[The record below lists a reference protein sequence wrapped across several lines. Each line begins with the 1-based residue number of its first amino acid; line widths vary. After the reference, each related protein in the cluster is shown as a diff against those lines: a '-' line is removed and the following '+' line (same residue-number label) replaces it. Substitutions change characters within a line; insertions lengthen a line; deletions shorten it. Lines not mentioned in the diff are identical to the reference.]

1 MRILFRASTLGW
13 KSYHAFAKRM
23 KELVPDISFG
33 VEGGYGVALEF
44 FKKQND
50 IDYWIYEKD
59 DSTFIPKSI
68 DYGILREFEEN
79 LQHKSLW
86 RLISSDRGLGRAF
99 LHGAIGYDFDHQ
111 SDQNYILRSF
121 IGTIIK
127 YQTVF
132 DEFKPDI
139 YIPAIAM
146 GDVGATIKEVICKKR
161 NILYLSPSSA
171 RVKNYFSYSD
181 NIQLLFPQID
191 ETYSKLLKD
200 YNNND
205 TRFAKA
211 KELYSIIMND
221 LENPN
226 YFERRNSRFNIAKF
240 DTLGRVIKW
249 FVVTVIGLLK
259 VFTMNVVNKPSII
272 FKKCRYYL
280 FYKIQNLLLT
290 RPKFYDKFNFNDK
303 YVYYPLHGAPE
314 YSINIMGTMWLNQL
328 NNIELLAKSI
338 PADWN
343 VYVKEHPGTLVARVR
358 PMNFFKKIKE
368 LPNVRLLPIDEDMH
382 KIISNADMVAVVV
395 GTAGLEAVLRGIPTI
410 SFADNSWDVLGLSKK
425 CTDIESLSIDIINE
439 IKRISKISLTERKKR
454 IICYLAAVL
463 EHSFHITHPNELV
476 YTEIGTDEQYEV
488 CGREM
493 ADGLIKHLDYL
504 QKEKGYSF
512 EIHQKD

>member
-13 KSYHAFAKRM
+13 KSYHSFAKRM
-23 KELVPDISFG
+23 KELIPDISFG
-33 VEGGYGVALEF
+33 VEGGLNLALDF

-50 IDYWIYEKD
+50 IDYWIFEKD
-59 DSTFIPKSI
+59 DSTFIPNHI
-68 DYGILREFEEN
+68 DFDMLREFEEN
-79 LQHKSLW
+79 LQYKSLW
-86 RLISSDRGLGRAF
+86 RVISGDRGLGRAF
-99 LHGAIGYDFDHQ
+99 LHGAIGYDFDRK
-111 SDQNYILRSF
+111 SDQDQILRSF

-139 YIPAIAM
+139 YIPAIGM
-146 GDVGATIKEVICKKR
+146 GDVGTTIKEEICKKR
-161 NILYLSPSSA
+161 NILYMVPSTT
-171 RVKNYFSYSD
+171 RIKNYFSFSD

-191 ETYSKLLKD
+191 GTYSKLIKD

-211 KELYSIIMND
+211 KGIYSTIMND
-221 LENPN
+221 LENPD
-226 YFERRNSRFNIAKF
+226 YFDRRNSRFNIVKF
-240 DTLGRVIKW
+240 DTPSRVFKW
-249 FVVTVIGLLK
+249 FIVTVLGLLK
-259 VFTMNVVNKPSII
+259 IFAKNVVKKPSII
-272 FKKCRYYL
+272 FNKCRYYL
-280 FYKIQNLLLT
+280 LNKIQHLLLT
-290 RPKFYDKFNFNDK
+290 SPKFCDKVNLNDK
-303 YVYYPLHGAPE
+303 YIYYTLHCAPE
-314 YSINIMGTMWLNQL
+314 YSINIQGTMWLDQL

-358 PMNFFKKIKE
+358 PINFFKKIKE

-382 KIISNADMVAVVV
+382 QIISNAEMVAVVV

-410 SFADNSWDVLGLSKK
+410 SFADNSWDVMGLSTK
-425 CTDIESLSIDIINE
+425 CTDIESLSVDIINE
-439 IKRISKISLTERKKR
+439 IKRISKISITERKKR
-454 IICYLAAVL
+454 IICFLAAVL

-493 ADGLIKHLDYL
+493 ADGLVKHLDYL

-512 EIHQKD
+512 GIH